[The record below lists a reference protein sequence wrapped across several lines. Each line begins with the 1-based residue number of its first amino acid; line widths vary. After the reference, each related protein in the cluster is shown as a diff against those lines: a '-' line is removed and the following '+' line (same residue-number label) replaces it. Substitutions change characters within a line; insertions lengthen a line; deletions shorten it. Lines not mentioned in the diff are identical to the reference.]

1 MSKSIKLIV
10 AALVAVFVAGCS
22 GVPVALGSRAAGPVP
37 TGEARTIA
45 AESCGFQLLLFI
57 PIAINGRQ
65 ERAYQDL
72 EQQAAGDFI
81 TDVEIQ
87 ERWQY
92 GFVGTLYCTK
102 LQAKAIRQNR

>member
-1 MSKSIKLIV
+1 MSKSVKLII
-10 AALVAVFVAGCS
+10 AALAAAMLAACS
-22 GVPVALGSRAAGPVP
+22 GVPVALGSRTAGPVP
-37 TGEARTIA
+37 TGEARTIV
-45 AESCGFQLLLFI
+45 AESCGFQLLLLI
-57 PIAINGRQ
+57 PIAINSRQ

-81 TDVEIQ
+81 TDVEVQ